1 MEMFLAVYRT
11 GSLGRA
17 SQQLNLTQPAVSK
30 AIRRLERSLDVPLFE
45 REARGMVPTHYA
57 EALVRHAELIGSE
70 LERAAEEI
78 AAMRGTARG
87 RAKVG
92 GTPSVV
98 EGLFP
103 AAIAG
108 LLARRPGLAV
118 EVREALE
125 GELLEALLKGEL
137 DLAVAGGMRRI
148 RDYPVEVEPLYVDRV
163 HVVCRA
169 GHPLLQGQAPG
180 LQELRRFPW
189 VLTDRDNVMWRRLSE
204 IFYDAGLDPP
214 ETNVETSSARLMS
227 SAVRDSDMLT
237 WLPAS
242 LVQAELAAG
251 SLAILA
257 PGLACWERQVVAVH
271 RQQGLLPRPAA
282 AFLEVLRSLCRDRAA
297 AE

>member
-1 MEMFLAVYRT
+1 MAMFLAVYRT

-30 AIRRLERSLDVPLFE
+30 AIRRLERSLEVPLFE

-78 AAMRGTARG
+78 AAMRGAARG
-87 RAKVG
+87 RAKIG

-98 EGLFP
+98 ERLFP

-108 LLARRPGLAV
+108 LLAHRPGLV
-118 EVREALE
+118 LELREALE
-125 GELLEALLKGEL
+125 NELLDALLKGEL
-137 DLAVAGGMRRI
+137 DLVVAGGMRRI
-148 RDYPVEVEPLYVDRV
+148 RDYPVAVEPLYADRV
-163 HVVCRA
+163 HVICRG
-169 GHPLLQGQAPG
+169 GHPLLAEPAPG
-180 LQELRRFPW
+180 LSDLRRFPW
-189 VLTDRDNVMWRRLSE
+189 VLTERGNVMWRRLSE
-204 IFYDAGLDPP
+204 IFHDAGLDPP
-214 ETNVETSSARLMS
+214 ETSVESSSARLMA
-227 SAVRDSDMLT
+227 SAVRGSDMLT

-242 LVQAELAAG
+242 LVEAELAAG

-257 PGLACWERQVVAVH
+257 PERAVWERQVVAVH

-282 AFLEVLRSLCRDRAA
+282 AFLEELRGLCRARFAG
-297 AE
+297 